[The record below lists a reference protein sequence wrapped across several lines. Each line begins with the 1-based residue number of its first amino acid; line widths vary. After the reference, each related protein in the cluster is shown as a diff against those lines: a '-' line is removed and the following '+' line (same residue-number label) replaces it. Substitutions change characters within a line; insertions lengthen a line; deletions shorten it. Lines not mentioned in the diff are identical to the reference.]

1 MKNSTSKILLT
12 LFITIAAFGKI
23 KAQTSDIHAFFK
35 GTETEVK
42 NDLKAKSLGFFVSG
56 LSTDE
61 QAAAFLKNAQPY
73 SKFFTMTMAAPVNG
87 QRECKINFV
96 GTPDAKWV
104 LRFFLASSVKDV
116 EQNNSKKSPNDFFK
130 LYM

>member
-1 MKNSTSKILLT
+1 MKNSTSKILLAV
-12 LFITIAAFGKI
+12 FITITAFGKV
-23 KAQTSDIHAFFK
+23 KAQTNDIHAFFK

-42 NDLKAKSLGFFVSG
+42 SEINSKTLTFFVSG

-61 QAAAFLKNAQPY
+61 QAAAFLKRSLPY
-73 SKFFTMTMAAPVNG
+73 SKSFTMNMGATANG
-87 QRECKINFV
+87 QSECKINFV
-96 GTPDAKWV
+96 GTPDVKWM

-130 LYM
+130 TYM